1 MSMLTIEV
9 DNREV
14 RRALEQ
20 LSRRGQD
27 MSPVMRAIGADME
40 RRMLE
45 RFETKTDP
53 TGRKWAPLKPATL
66 AAKKGRGSILYRSGA
81 LQESRSSQA
90 DARSV
95 RWGFGQKST
104 PRTRGSTHADGRAAA
119 SGRPTGNGTATAE
132 NVRARFPAPR
142 RSLMLL

>member
-9 DNREV
+9 DDREV

-20 LSRRGQD
+20 LSRRVQD

-45 RFETKTDP
+45 RFETQTDP
-53 TGRKWAPLKPATL
+53 TGRRWAPLKPATP
-66 AAKKGRGSILYRSGA
+66 AAKKGGGSSLYRFGE

-95 RWGFGQKST
+95 RWGFG
-104 PRTRGSTHADGRAAA
+104 
-119 SGRPTGNGTATAE
+119 
-132 NVRARFPAPR
+132 
-142 RSLMLL
+142 